1 MKRHIRLMPILIM
14 LSYVMFFSLLI
25 VFDRSSNELLSIQRV
40 NRYEGQMVIDGVTYD
55 NYPDKIDTKLPVQI
69 DLDMNEFKGED
80 FLLLRT
86 SLQDVFIY
94 IDDVLVYSK
103 SFNNENHPYASLWHI
118 IEIEEGQTLS
128 IILYS
133 PYESMN
139 GLINDIHYGSLS
151 QIYAYVIKS
160 HGIQFLTGVLLNI
173 IGIMIIIISFM
184 YYKNERS
191 NYVYFGLF
199 LQLISYWIV
208 SESKLLQ
215 FFIGSP
221 DVLGSLSYIT
231 LGIISIPML
240 YFFKHSSLK
249 KYDLVLNVMI
259 SVSLFVTVMM
269 LVLQFSGLAGYFE
282 SVIFA
287 HITMILEFIVV
298 VGLLLYEWLKKQSS
312 EAKKSV
318 RVLGVFLIFVLAEFI
333 YFLIGRFNYTSWFV
347 IAGILFVSIFMLY
360 DYLIYINVY
369 TKKVYESSALEKLAY
384 TDYLTGAN
392 NRLSFEKRLEES
404 LQHIENNVCLF
415 YFDLDH
421 LKEINDTYG
430 HNTGDEAIIN
440 AFMTIS
446 DVFGKEHCF
455 RIGGDE
461 FSCVSNNLTDQ
472 MINELVDQF
481 NLNIREL
488 NLRSHYQMDV
498 SVGYAKTTKEVK
510 SQELMK
516 LADDRMYENKRQK
529 RR

>member
-14 LSYVMFFSLLI
+14 LSYVLFFSLLI
-25 VFDRSSNELLSIQRV
+25 VFDRSSNEKLTIETV
-40 NRYEGQMVIDGVTYD
+40 NRYDDTLIINGTPYEK
-55 NYPDKIDTKLPVQI
+55 YPEKIESKLPIEI
-69 DLDMNEFKGED
+69 DLDMTTFKDED

-86 SLQDVFIY
+86 SLQDLFVY
-94 IDDVLVYSK
+94 IDGVLVYSK
-103 SFNNENHPYASLWHI
+103 SFNNENHPYASLWHV
-118 IEIEEGQTLS
+118 IEISEGETLT
-128 IILYS
+128 LVVYS

-139 GLINDIHYGSLS
+139 GLINDIHYGTLS
-151 QIYAYVIKS
+151 EIYAYIFQS
-160 HGIQFLTGVLLNI
+160 HGLQFLMGILLNI
-173 IGIMIIIISFM
+173 IGLFIIVISFM

-191 NYVYFGLF
+191 NYVYFGITL
-199 LQLISYWIV
+199 LLISYWIV
-208 SESKLLQ
+208 SESRLLQ
-215 FFIGSP
+215 FIIGSP

-240 YFFKHSSLK
+240 YFFKLSSLK

-298 VGLLLYEWLKKQSS
+298 VGLLLYEWLKKQSN

-347 IAGILFVSIFMLY
+347 IVGFLFVSVFMLY
-360 DYLIYINVY
+360 DYLKYINVY
-369 TKKVYESSALEKLAY
+369 TKKVYEASALEKLAY

-392 NRLSFEKRLEES
+392 NRLSFEKRLEEN
-404 LQHIENNVCLF
+404 LQSIEKNLYLF

-430 HNTGDEAIIN
+430 HNVGDEAIIQ
-440 AFMTIS
+440 AYGVITQ
-446 DVFGKEHCF
+446 VFQKNNCF

-461 FSCVSNNLTDQ
+461 FSCVLMNLD
-472 MINELVDQF
+472 EAS
-481 NLNIREL
+481 LNDKIVSLKEGVTEL
-488 NLRSHYQMDV
+488 NLKSHYQIDV
-498 SVGYAKTTKEVK
+498 SIGYAMTTNEMK
-510 SQELMK
+510 SQALMK
-516 LADDRMYENKRQK
+516 LADDQMYENKRNK